1 MKYKE
6 KVVQTT
12 LSPEEHAILVD
23 YATQHDISIKEAVR
37 RAIFNLLKSDTID
50 ENDPYF
56 NLVVKSRIKD
66 EKASQEVD
74 QIIYKTG

>member
-23 YATQHDISIKEAVR
+23 YATRSRSDYLQNRLANFSSLSI
-37 RAIFNLLKSDTID
+37 
-50 ENDPYF
+50 
-56 NLVVKSRIKD
+56 LVVS
-66 EKASQEVD
+66 
-74 QIIYKTG
+74 

>member
-1 MKYKE
+1 MKSKE

-12 LSPEEHAILVD
+12 LSPEEHAILLD
-23 YATQHDISIKEAVR
+23 YATQYGISIKEAVR
-37 RAIFNLLKSDTID
+37 RAILKLLKNDTIIED
-50 ENDPYF
+50 DPYF
-56 NLVVKSRIKD
+56 KLETKSRIKN